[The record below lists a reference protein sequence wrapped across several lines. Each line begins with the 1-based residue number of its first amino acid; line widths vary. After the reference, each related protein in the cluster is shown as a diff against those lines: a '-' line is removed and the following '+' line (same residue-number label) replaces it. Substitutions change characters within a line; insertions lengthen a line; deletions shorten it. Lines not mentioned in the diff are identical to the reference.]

1 MNYFTKNPERAAR
14 MESWSGII
22 KGFQDG
28 LTGMPEEDKMRLPG
42 KLIERPRSR
51 RSERVV
57 VVVVV
62 SIPGSTKPS
71 LVELSFLAGN

>member
-22 KGFQDG
+22 KDFQDG

-42 KLIERPRSR
+42 KLMYQNDIHASDCTMSR
-51 RSERVV
+51 D
-57 VVVVV
+57 
-62 SIPGSTKPS
+62 
-71 LVELSFLAGN
+71 